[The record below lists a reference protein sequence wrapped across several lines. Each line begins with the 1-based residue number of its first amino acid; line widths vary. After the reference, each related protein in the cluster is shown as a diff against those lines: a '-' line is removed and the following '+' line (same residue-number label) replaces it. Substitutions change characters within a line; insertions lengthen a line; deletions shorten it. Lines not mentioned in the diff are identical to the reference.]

1 MISDLESILYKAEIE
16 YLEITE
22 LNIFNQRALSL
33 ERRLKL
39 YELLRDREIEIFEYI
54 AEDLLKNYPQ
64 TDELKIAL
72 ALQYWMSIMRHC
84 SMAMLSNNYLYLE
97 NRILAWLPE
106 QIEVDE
112 LKNISENIYI
122 LLSKC
127 LFKIL
132 NAEDFYFLK
141 PFLEQTKNILGE

>member
-84 SMAMLSNNYLYLE
+84 CMAMLSNNYLYLE

-112 LKNISENIYI
+112 LKNISSTSRII
-122 LLSKC
+122 LSKWS
-127 LFKIL
+127 F
-132 NAEDFYFLK
+132 
-141 PFLEQTKNILGE
+141 QRNI